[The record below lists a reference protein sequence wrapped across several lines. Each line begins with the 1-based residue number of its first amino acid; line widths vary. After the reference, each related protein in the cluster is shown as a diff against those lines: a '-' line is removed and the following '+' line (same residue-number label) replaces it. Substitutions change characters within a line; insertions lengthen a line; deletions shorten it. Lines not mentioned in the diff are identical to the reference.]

1 MTPWGF
7 GKKKLI
13 EAAISFATKTQSF
26 WPESLWRLQT
36 WGKWNIQKLRAISGV
51 ERDQEFAESDYE
63 NPEIIQLKEML
74 VQKDEIIL
82 NMEKHKNQEYLLKE
96 KLVEKDE
103 EISNLK

>member
-1 MTPWGF
+1 
-7 GKKKLI
+7 
-13 EAAISFATKTQSF
+13 
-26 WPESLWRLQT
+26 
-36 WGKWNIQKLRAISGV
+36 
-51 ERDQEFAESDYE
+51 
-63 NPEIIQLKEML
+63 ML